1 MKINKLHI
9 IGIVCF
15 LLGAASCST
24 TRNLP
29 EDELLYR
36 GIKKIDVLSQ
46 DESGN
51 GEQALEEITAA
62 VTQTTKYGFILP
74 YRLWAYNSFEK
85 YEKGVGKW
93 IFKKIAADPVYLSTV
108 NPGTRTKVASNLLHD
123 YGYFDGKV
131 TYQVDTLKNPK
142 EIKLSYQIDM
152 GKPYYIDT
160 LTYEKFSPFADSLI
174 RRSDSQRL
182 IQR

>member
-85 YEKGVGKW
+85 YEKG
-93 IFKKIAADPVYLSTV
+93 
-108 NPGTRTKVASNLLHD
+108 
-123 YGYFDGKV
+123 
-131 TYQVDTLKNPK
+131 
-142 EIKLSYQIDM
+142 
-152 GKPYYIDT
+152 
-160 LTYEKFSPFADSLI
+160 
-174 RRSDSQRL
+174 
-182 IQR
+182 